1 MHWVFWYYHLVGL
14 SQNTFSSVRCCCSGR
29 STCGIWVWVTTWRER
44 RRHTC
49 VTWPWTA
56 LIRSCRC
63 WSPCRGPCCWSSGT
77 STPSAA
83 STSLWE
89 LQSTATSS
97 WPSGTSS
104 PLIQISVDLCLQ
116 YSRITSA
123 SFEYMFGSCPSSECV
138 CVFQCGEGMGQSS
151 GRRHQDAVQTVRL
164 PLGLLLLGKRQVWIR
179 FKVMTQI
186 RFISF
191 SKFHLIYFQIMLFFF
206 LHIFLNFVLVVIKK

>member
-1 MHWVFWYYHLVGL
+1 MNIKIVSVNFYTYSYKEREMKIQTKMHSVFCCYHLIGL
-14 SQNTFSSVRCCCSGR
+14 SQNTFSSVRCCCRGR
-29 STCGIWVWVTTWRER
+29 STCGIWVWVTSWRER

-97 WPSGTSS
+97 WPSGTTS
-104 PLIQISVDLCLQ
+104 PLIQISVDLCLK
-116 YSRITSA
+116 YRWITSA
-123 SFEYMFGSCPSSECV
+123 SFEYLFGFCPSVERKCV
-138 CVFQCGEGMGQSS
+138 CFSAVRGWGRAQADDTRMLSRLSVFLWVC
-151 GRRHQDAVQTVRL
+151 
-164 PLGLLLLGKRQVWIR
+164 
-179 FKVMTQI
+179 
-186 RFISF
+186 SF
-191 SKFHLIYFQIMLFFF
+191 WESVKFEFALRWWH
-206 LHIFLNFVLVVIKK
+206 

>member
-89 LQSTATSS
+89 LRSTATSS

-116 YSRITSA
+116 YSWITSA
-123 SFEYMFGSCPSSECV
+123 SFEYLFGSCPSSEWKCV
-138 CVFQCGEGMGQSS
+138 CVSVRWGAGAELRPTTPGCCPDCPSS
-151 GRRHQDAVQTVRL
+151 AGSA
-164 PLGLLLLGKRQVWIR
+164 PSGKA
-179 FKVMTQI
+179 
-186 RFISF
+186 S
-191 SKFHLIYFQIMLFFF
+191 S
-206 LHIFLNFVLVVIKK
+206 LNSL